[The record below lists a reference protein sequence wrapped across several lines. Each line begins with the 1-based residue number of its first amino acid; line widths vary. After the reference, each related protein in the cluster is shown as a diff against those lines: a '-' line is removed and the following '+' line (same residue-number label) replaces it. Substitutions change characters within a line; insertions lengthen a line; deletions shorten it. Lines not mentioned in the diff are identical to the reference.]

1 MRTILKKGRKTL
13 ASEVAEIAKM
23 YFIALKHIRDIGLSD
38 PSKDLSDYEKY
49 ISKVQVAFDSLTDI
63 EKEFINNDFFYQAY
77 PNWWM
82 KYYSKSKYYLIRKR
96 SMASFLEAFEY
107 EA

>member
-1 MRTILKKGRKTL
+1 MQITLKKGRKSL
-13 ASEVAEIAKM
+13 AIEVAEIAKM
-23 YFIALKHIRDIGLSD
+23 YFLALRKIRDGGLSD

-49 ISKVQVAFDSLTDI
+49 IGRVQVAFDSLTDI